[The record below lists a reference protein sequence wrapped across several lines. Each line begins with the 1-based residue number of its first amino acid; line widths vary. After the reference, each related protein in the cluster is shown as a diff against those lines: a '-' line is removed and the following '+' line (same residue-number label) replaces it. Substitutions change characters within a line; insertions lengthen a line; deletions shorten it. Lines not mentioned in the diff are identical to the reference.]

1 MENVTIKINGVQISV
16 PAGSTILEAAR
27 MAHIKIPTLCFLKE
41 INEIGA
47 CRMCVVEVKGAKSLV
62 AACVYPVSDGMEVWT
77 NTQKVLDSRR
87 KTLQLILSTHR
98 KECLSCVRSGNCELQ
113 QLCHELKV
121 DDENKYAGEMQQSM
135 VDDSAP
141 HMIRDNSKCIL
152 CRRCV
157 GVCENI
163 QGIGVI
169 GANGRG
175 FSTYIGQAFD
185 MGLAQTSCVSC
196 GQCIACLLY
205 TSPSP
210 RD

>member
-1 MENVTIKINGVQISV
+1 MENVTIKINGAQISV

-41 INEIGA
+41 IKEIGA

-121 DDENKYAGEMQQSM
+121 DDENKYAGEMQQSL
-135 VDDSAP
+135 SLIHISEP
-141 HMIRDNSKCIL
+141 TRH
-152 CRRCV
+152 
-157 GVCENI
+157 
-163 QGIGVI
+163 
-169 GANGRG
+169 
-175 FSTYIGQAFD
+175 
-185 MGLAQTSCVSC
+185 
-196 GQCIACLLY
+196 
-205 TSPSP
+205 
-210 RD
+210 